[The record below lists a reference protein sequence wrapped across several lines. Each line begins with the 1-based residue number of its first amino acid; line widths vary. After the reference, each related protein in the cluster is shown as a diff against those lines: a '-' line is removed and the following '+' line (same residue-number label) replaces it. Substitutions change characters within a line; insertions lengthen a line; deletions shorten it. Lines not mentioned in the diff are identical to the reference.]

1 MIFFMNISFSGGHC
15 LLVGSLGS
23 ELVALA
29 KLSLYIARFNY
40 HKVDCSNMKVF
51 DESMRGLY
59 RLSGLEGQPAATV
72 FTVSVCV
79 CVCACLCLYVS
90 TLYSAVQ
97 GIYIFYSLP

>member
-1 MIFFMNISFSGGHC
+1 MTVLCFSGGHC

-40 HKVDCSNMKVF
+40 HKVDCSNIKVF

-72 FTVSVCV
+72 FTVSVCEHMV
-79 CVCACLCLYVS
+79 LPCLN
-90 TLYSAVQ
+90 
-97 GIYIFYSLP
+97 

>member
-1 MIFFMNISFSGGHC
+1 M
-15 LLVGSLGS
+15 VGSLGS

-40 HKVDCSNMKVF
+40 HKVDCSSMKVF

-72 FTVSVCV
+72 FTVSVYEYMYVFVSVLV
-79 CVCACLCLYVS
+79 CVHTYMCMCKLALCCAEEIVFLK
-90 TLYSAVQ
+90 
-97 GIYIFYSLP
+97 FLPRRLMI